1 MKYYIYPNGKV
12 GQDIKRIL
20 EKTGFDKEF
29 IEVNDEFVKNNHKE
43 MQDGI
48 VLISSQKYY
57 FDIAKKC
64 TKFDLKYT
72 NGIKF
77 AADILN
83 KFILTISPI
92 NKNIGVILAGPAGN
106 KHRGSVLNDL
116 IKGGGGYKLFFFA
129 SSEQQIID
137 SKDQIQNEWVM
148 WLYEREIFKYLNS
161 ISLAITECGETFAPG
176 VTTFYIAHTIS
187 LAENNFLNP
196 KIYKSQFYRY
206 MMNSDFIVI
215 SSKQDYDYIQNL
227 SKEIFGS
234 EDMSHKLLKFGN
246 PSLEQ
251 SISSYGDFKKT
262 KKKVVLLS
270 FNIITYENPNSIIK
284 LIDALLQKDMEVYFR
299 PHPVL
304 KEHSISIYIKNKY
317 KNDRNFIF
325 DSTVKFSNELKSKV
339 TTIISDVSSM
349 AHTFPLTTLK
359 PAIIYIDDESNF
371 YQNIDEIVRNPI
383 QIHAKNPSECIE
395 LINKIYNNQDMFKSD
410 ISSFRSKNIYNDID
424 SQDSTS
430 KKIANFIDEIIR
442 LKH

>member
-1 MKYYIYPNGKV
+1 MKHYIYPNGKV

-83 KFILTISPI
+83 KFILAISPM

-106 KHRGSVLNDL
+106 KHRGNVLAYL
-116 IKGGGGYKLFFFA
+116 RRGGYKLFFFA
-129 SSEQQIID
+129 SSEQQIND
-137 SKDQIQNEWVM
+137 SKDQIQNEWVV

-161 ISLAITECGETFAPG
+161 FSIAIQENAEIFSPD
-176 VTTFYIAHTIS
+176 VTTIFIEHTIS
-187 LAENNFLNP
+187 LYDNKFINL
-196 KIYKSQFYRY
+196 KLYKLQSFRY
-206 MMNSDFIVI
+206 IMNSDFIVI

-251 SISSYGDFKKT
+251 SILSYGDFKKT
-262 KKKVVLLS
+262 EKKVVLLS

-284 LIDALLQKDMEVYFR
+284 LIDALLQKDIEVYFR

-317 KNDRNFIF
+317 ENDRNFIF

-395 LINKIYNNQDMFKSD
+395 LIKKIYNNQDIFKSD

>member
-1 MKYYIYPNGKV
+1 MKHYIYPNGKV

-83 KFILTISPI
+83 KFILAISPM

-106 KHRGSVLNDL
+106 KHRGNVLAYL
-116 IKGGGGYKLFFFA
+116 RRGGYKLFFFA
-129 SSEQQIID
+129 SSEQQIND
-137 SKDQIQNEWVM
+137 SKDQIQNEWVV

-161 ISLAITECGETFAPG
+161 FSIAIQENAEIFSPD
-176 VTTFYIAHTIS
+176 VTTIFIEHTIS
-187 LAENNFLNP
+187 LYDNKFINL
-196 KIYKSQFYRY
+196 KLYKLQSFRY
-206 MMNSDFIVI
+206 IMNSDFIVI

-251 SISSYGDFKKT
+251 SILSYGDFKKT
-262 KKKVVLLS
+262 EKKVVLLS

-284 LIDALLQKDMEVYFR
+284 LIDALLQKDIEVYFR

-317 KNDRNFIF
+317 ENDRNFIF

-395 LINKIYNNQDMFKSD
+395 LINKIYNNQDIFKSD

-430 KKIANFIDEIIR
+430 KKIAN
-442 LKH
+442 

>member
-1 MKYYIYPNGKV
+1 MLIYV
-12 GQDIKRIL
+12 
-20 EKTGFDKEF
+20 
-29 IEVNDEFVKNNHKE
+29 
-43 MQDGI
+43 
-48 VLISSQKYY
+48 
-57 FDIAKKC
+57 
-64 TKFDLKYT
+64 
-72 NGIKF
+72 
-77 AADILN
+77 
-83 KFILTISPI
+83 
-92 NKNIGVILAGPAGN
+92 
-106 KHRGSVLNDL
+106 
-116 IKGGGGYKLFFFA
+116 GGGYKLFFFA
-129 SSEQQIID
+129 SSEQQIND
-137 SKDQIQNEWVM
+137 SKDQIQNEWVV

-161 ISLAITECGETFAPG
+161 FSIAIQENAEIFSPD
-176 VTTFYIAHTIS
+176 VTTIFIEHTIS
-187 LAENNFLNP
+187 LYDNKFINL
-196 KIYKSQFYRY
+196 KLYKLQSFRY
-206 MMNSDFIVI
+206 IMNSDFIVI

-251 SISSYGDFKKT
+251 SILSYGDFKKT
-262 KKKVVLLS
+262 EKKVVLLS

-284 LIDALLQKDMEVYFR
+284 LIDALLQKDIEVYFR

-317 KNDRNFIF
+317 ENDRNFIF

-395 LINKIYNNQDMFKSD
+395 LINKIYNNQDIFKSD